1 MQRERR
7 PARRAELPKDE
18 VRFLRSLPRMDQ
30 RARVR
35 DLYRA
40 GWSLSSLAEAFDP
53 PKARTSIRSWLTVLS
68 PSPDLPLP
76 VPPSSPSSL
85 TSSSSASSSSTIDTA
100 ESFTSTSP
108 TRPPAPTRDYRQVDP
123 SSSVISAE
131 ERARISE
138 LAPLARRYR
147 AGTPRLGPLGVAND
161 ELTELVKKLYD
172 RGAPV
177 RELAEAA
184 SVTYRAM
191 ARRLGR

>member
-76 VPPSSPSSL
+76 VPPSSPSSSL
-85 TSSSSASSSSTIDTA
+85 SSASSSSTIDTA
-100 ESFTSTSP
+100 ESFT
-108 TRPPAPTRDYRQVDP
+108 PPAPTRDYRQVDP

-131 ERARISE
+131 ERARIAE

>member
-100 ESFTSTSP
+100 ESFTSTH
-108 TRPPAPTRDYRQVDP
+108 RPPAPTRDYRQVDP

>member
-1 MQRERR
+1 M
-7 PARRAELPKDE
+7 
-18 VRFLRSLPRMDQ
+18 RFLRSLPRMDQ

-53 PKARTSIRSWLTVLS
+53 PKARTSIRSWLTALS

-85 TSSSSASSSSTIDTA
+85 MSSSSASSSTIDTA
-100 ESFTSTSP
+100 ESFTSTH
-108 TRPPAPTRDYRQVDP
+108 RPPAPTRDYRQVDP

-131 ERARISE
+131 ERARIAE